1 MKLLLIFTLAAV
13 ILSFIANRKKTLQ
26 GLKMAL
32 NLFLNTLPSFITVLI
47 AVAFLL
53 AFLPKE
59 VLTKLLGEKSGAF
72 GFVIAALLGSVSLIP
87 GIVAYPLS
95 SVLIK
100 NGASYPVIAVFITTL
115 MMVGIVT
122 LPLETKFFGFKVA
135 FTRNLLSFI
144 GALIIG
150 LAIAFLWSFV

>member
-13 ILSFIANRKKTLQ
+13 ILSFIANRKKTLD
-26 GLKMAL
+26 GLKMAT
-32 NLFLNTLPSFITVLI
+32 NLFLNILPSFITVLI

-59 VLTKLLGEKSGAF
+59 VLAKLLGEKSGAF
-72 GFVIAALLGSVSLIP
+72 GFVIAALLGSISLIP

-95 SVLIK
+95 SVLLK

-122 LPLETKFFGFKVA
+122 LPVESKFFGFKVA

>member
-1 MKLLLIFTLAAV
+1 
-13 ILSFIANRKKTLQ
+13 
-26 GLKMAL
+26 
-32 NLFLNTLPSFITVLI
+32 
-47 AVAFLL
+47 
-53 AFLPKE
+53 
-59 VLTKLLGEKSGAF
+59 
-72 GFVIAALLGSVSLIP
+72 
-87 GIVAYPLS
+87 
-95 SVLIK
+95 VLIK

-122 LPLETKFFGFKVA
+122 LPLEKKFFGSKVA

>member
-1 MKLLLIFTLAAV
+1 MKLLFIFTLIAV
-13 ILSFIANRKKTLQ
+13 ILSFIANRKKTLE

-59 VLTKLLGEKSGAF
+59 VLAKLLGEKSGAF
-72 GFVIAALLGSVSLIP
+72 GFVIAALLGSISLIP

-95 SVLIK
+95 SVLLK

-122 LPLETKFFGFKVA
+122 LPVESKFFGFKVA

-150 LAIAFLWSFV
+150 LAIAFLWGFV

>member
-47 AVAFLL
+47 AVGFLL
-53 AFLPKE
+53 AFFPKE
-59 VLTKLLGEKSGAF
+59 VLAKLLGEKSGAF
-72 GFVIAALLGSVSLIP
+72 GFVIAALLGSITLIP
-87 GIVAYPLS
+87 GFVAYPLS
-95 SVLIK
+95 SILLK
-100 NGASYPVIAVFITTL
+100 NGASYPVIAVFLTTL

-135 FTRNLLSFI
+135 FTRNLFSFI